1 VADLLGLRVHAATL
15 MGRGES
21 WERVEAEVIGSSE
34 LDSDQKAA
42 LWLYGWSFLG
52 QQEQRAEAER
62 YLALVGDRPDG
73 GVGRNVRLGR
83 VPAQARQDPRAARSR
98 RGESCTRR

>member
-1 VADLLGLRVHAATL
+1 MASLLRLRVQVATM
-15 MGRGES
+15 MGRGEP
-21 WERVEAEVIGSSE
+21 WERVEEEVIDPSG

-62 YLALVGDRPDG
+62 YLAVVGDGSLGGKDRRRVSPD
-73 GVGRNVRLGR
+73 
-83 VPAQARQDPRAARSR
+83 AAR
-98 RGESCTRR
+98 TRRRPARPPRQSCDRT